1 MQDHLAK
8 KVAIVTGGASGIGE
22 ATVRQMVRE
31 GAKVLIADLNTEAGE
46 KLASEL
52 NSGGDTKATFFKVD
66 VTQEDQVKA
75 LVQKAKSEFGGL
87 DIVFNNAG
95 IGHTGEAHEYT
106 LEDWNKVVSINLT
119 GVFLVAKHAIGAML
133 EKGSGAIV
141 NCASILGNVGQAQ
154 TAAYS
159 AAKGGVKNLTKTLAL
174 EYAEQGI
181 RVNSVSPG
189 YIDTPILAE
198 APEELKQVLVSRH
211 PLGRLGRPEEIA
223 AAVVFLASDQASFI
237 TGADL
242 LVDGGYTAG
251 K

>member
-1 MQDHLAK
+1 MKDHLAK
-8 KVAIVTGGASGIGE
+8 KTAIITGGASGIGE
-22 ATVRQMVRE
+22 ATARQMVQE
-31 GAKVLIADLNTEAGE
+31 GARVLIADLNSEAGE
-46 KLASEL
+46 KLAQEL
-52 NSGGDTKATFFKVD
+52 NSGGDTKAVFFKVD

-75 LVQKAKSEFGGL
+75 MVQKAKSEFGSL

-106 LEDWNKVVSINLT
+106 IEDWNKVISINLT
-119 GVFLVAKHAIGAML
+119 GVFLVAKHSIGVML
-133 EKGSGAIV
+133 EQGSGSIV

-174 EYAEQGI
+174 EYAEKGI

-189 YIDTPILAE
+189 YIDTPLLAQ
-198 APEELKQVLVSRH
+198 APEELKQLLVSRH
-211 PLGRLGRPEEIA
+211 PIGRLGQPEEIA
-223 AAVVFLASDQASFI
+223 AAVIFLASDQASFI
-237 TGADL
+237 TGSDL

>member
-1 MQDHLAK
+1 MHNHLDK
-8 KVAIVTGGASGIGE
+8 KTAIVTGGASGIGE
-22 ATVRQMVRE
+22 ATVRHMVQE
-31 GAKVLIADLNTEAGE
+31 NAKVLIADLNTEAGE
-46 KLASEL
+46 KLATEL
-52 NSGGDTKATFFKVD
+52 NGSGDTKAVFFKVD

-75 LVQKAKSEFGGL
+75 MVNKAKTEFGSV

-106 LEDWNKVVSINLT
+106 MEDWNKVISINLT
-119 GVFLVAKHAIGAML
+119 GVFLVAKHSIAAML
-133 EKGSGAIV
+133 DQGSGSIV

-174 EYAEQGI
+174 EYAAKGI

-189 YIDTPILAE
+189 YIDTPLLAD

-211 PLGRLGRPEEIA
+211 PIGRLGRPEEIA
-223 AAVVFLASDQASFI
+223 SAVVFLASDQASFI